1 MKAIHR
7 LLLIFLVLAISS
19 CTEDVMDEVNRE
31 LNNTTEMGLD
41 KLIPDI
47 LLKSAFESTGSDMA
61 WYSSVYM
68 EHNTGSWNQMNNAD
82 IRAAQEAGTNL
93 NNSWNGLY
101 DVMNTCYLVLQR
113 TSEGGE
119 DEGSLLARGIA
130 QVMMAY
136 NLSIATDGWGEVPFT
151 EAFQGAENLQPA
163 YENQSE
169 IYAHVDQILDEAIGS
184 LEEAETDLTTDLIY
198 EGDPQAWIRAAWS
211 LKARYAMRL
220 TLVNGAEAASSE
232 ALAALAQGFK
242 SPEDALIF
250 DHYEATATG
259 ENPWFQF
266 SNDRSQHSCS
276 QSLFNLLDVR
286 NDPRMG
292 MYWNT
297 LEDTIRPAPNG
308 TSDQTQGGVYS
319 QSLITA
325 EGRTRPTPLMSYHE
339 LLFIKAEAEFRT
351 AAAGWQASLQA
362 AIEENFV
369 FHGLDRETGTTY
381 FTNEVLPLLSAG
393 NELTEIL
400 TQKYIAF
407 YEHEAMEAYNDYR
420 RTLVPEM
427 TNPNNELTG
436 FVWRYPRPTSE
447 TSSNS
452 AHVPDTDIYEDKL
465 WWSGGIE
472 KL

>member
-1 MKAIHR
+1 MRTIHR
-7 LLLIFLVLAISS
+7 LLLIILALNISS

-47 LLKSAFESTGSDMA
+47 LLKSAVESTGTDMA

-93 NNSWNGLY
+93 NNSWNALY
-101 DVMNTCYLVLQR
+101 DVMNTCHLVLER
-113 TSEGGE
+113 TGAGGE
-119 DEGSLLARGIA
+119 DEGSMLARGIA

-136 NLSIATDGWGEVPFT
+136 NLAIVTDGWGEVPFT
-151 EAFQGAENLQPA
+151 EAFQGAQNLQPA
-163 YENQSE
+163 YENQSV
-169 IYAHVDQILDEAIGS
+169 IYGYVDDLLNEALTS
-184 LEEAETDLTTDLIY
+184 LEGAEMDLTTDLIY
-198 EGDPQAWIRAAWS
+198 GGDPQAWIRAAWS

-220 TLVNGAEAASSE
+220 SLVKGAEAASSD
-232 ALAALAQGFK
+232 ALAALANGF
-242 SPEDALIF
+242 SSAGEALIF
-250 DHYEATATG
+250 DHYEASATG

-266 SNDRSQHSCS
+266 FNDRSQHSCS
-276 QSLFNLLDVR
+276 QSLYNLLDVR
-286 NDPRMG
+286 NDPRMNV
-292 MYWNT
+292 YWTT
-297 LEDTIRPAPNG
+297 LNDTIRPAPNG

-319 QSLITA
+319 QSLITVN
-325 EGRTRPTPLMSYHE
+325 GRTRPTPLMTYHE

-351 AAAGWQASLQA
+351 SAADWQTSLQA

-369 FHGLDRETGTTY
+369 FHGLDREGGASY

-393 NELTEIL
+393 NELNEIL

-420 RTLVPEM
+420 RTRIPEM

-452 AHVPDTDIYEDKL
+452 ANVPDTDIYEDKL
-465 WWSGGIE
+465 WWSGGSE